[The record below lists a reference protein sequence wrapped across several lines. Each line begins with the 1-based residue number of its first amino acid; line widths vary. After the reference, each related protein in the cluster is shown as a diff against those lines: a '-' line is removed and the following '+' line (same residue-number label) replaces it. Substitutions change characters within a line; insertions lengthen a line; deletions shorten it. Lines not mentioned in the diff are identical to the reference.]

1 LIGELKKRLGRDCT
15 SIGTGQEQS
24 KMKSIKKCWRP
35 ISGLKYLIKMKKLP
49 IKLIFLLNAY
59 PEGLTYNEIS
69 QKTRYHKH
77 TISKQISYL
86 DAKGLI
92 DIEQK
97 RSKNNKGRRWINF
110 IKLKKELVD
119 DNVTKF
125 LSRISK
131 QLNCSLNDLF
141 GS

>member
-1 LIGELKKRLGRDCT
+1 
-15 SIGTGQEQS
+15 
-24 KMKSIKKCWRP
+24 
-35 ISGLKYLIKMKKLP
+35 MKKLP